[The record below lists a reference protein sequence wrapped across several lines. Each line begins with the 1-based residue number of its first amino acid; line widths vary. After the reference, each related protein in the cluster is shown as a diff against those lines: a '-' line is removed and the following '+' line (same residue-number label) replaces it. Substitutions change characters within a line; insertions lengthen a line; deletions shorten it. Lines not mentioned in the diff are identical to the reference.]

1 MRNRG
6 KIIVQLLI
14 IFMAWS
20 SVSYGQNRGMLDRIP
35 RPGGGGGGGGGD
47 SLQHRTGLEDSIT
60 INFRYLDTSSMRKF
74 DSSITDFTKRFP
86 VPWHHYHLGNVGN
99 ATRSMLFPRL
109 MESGWDHGFHAYDVY
124 NFRDDE
130 THFYNTTRPYSE
142 INYLLGSRME
152 QIIQLVHTQNILPNW
167 NASFQY
173 RLINSPGSF
182 QNQNSNHNNYRFGSW
197 YQSKNK
203 RYQNFLIVVGNKLQS
218 GENGGIRDDLS
229 YLDSIGFEQRSV
241 IPTRLGPNISGAN
254 NFFSSDIV
262 TGTRYTNASFLLRQQ
277 YDIGQKD
284 SIVTDSTVIPLF
296 YPRLRLEHTINY
308 KSYNYRFTDNTPD
321 STFYFDNYG
330 ITFDS
335 PRFFLQDYWTDLTND
350 FSLYQFPD
358 AKNPQQFFKAGA
370 SIQLLTGKFDSLQ
383 KKEDYHNFFVH
394 GEYRNKT
401 RNQKWDILANGK
413 FYLNG
418 LNAGDYQANL
428 RLRRLISQKLGY
440 LELGFGNVNRT
451 PSFVY
456 DSLSS
461 FYLGTPIDLKKE
473 NNTELFGSIDLP
485 RLKLK
490 LTGRYF
496 LMSNFSYFSN
506 YRQPEQYSTLFNV
519 IQVMAE
525 KEFRIGGNWNW
536 RTWLVLQQPTGAAP
550 VNLPLLLTRNQVGY
564 DGTLGFKNLLTSFG
578 LEFRYYTPYDAD
590 AYSPLTGQFFN
601 QNDEQMKMPLPEL
614 AAYLHFRIRTF
625 TAYLRVENLN
635 AFDLETGKFTNNNIV
650 SPHYPYP
657 GMQIRL
663 GIYWSFIN

>member
-1 MRNRG
+1 MRKGR
-6 KIIVQLLI
+6 KIIVLLLI
-14 IFMAWS
+14 LFTAGS
-20 SVSYGQNRGMLDRIP
+20 SVSYGQGGLLDRIP
-35 RPGGGGGGGGGD
+35 RPRGGGGGGGGD

-86 VPWHHYHLGNVGN
+86 VPWHHYHLGNIGN

-130 THFYNTTRPYSE
+130 THFYNTTRPFSE

-173 RLINSPGSF
+173 RLINSPGFF
-182 QNQNSNHNNYRFGSW
+182 QNQNTNHNNYRFGSW

-229 YLDSIGFEQRSV
+229 YLDSVGFEQRSV
-241 IPTRLGPNISGAN
+241 IPTRLGPNISAGN
-254 NFFSSDIV
+254 NFFSSDIA
-262 TGTRYTNASFLLRQQ
+262 TGTRYTNASFLFRQQ

-296 YPRLRLEHTINY
+296 YPRLRAEHTINY
-308 KSYNYRFTDNTPD
+308 KSYNYRFADNTPD
-321 STFYFDNYG
+321 SVFYAQHYG
-330 ITFDS
+330 ITS
-335 PRFFLQDYWTDLTND
+335 GPNRFYLQDYWTDLTND

-370 SIQLLTGKFDSLQ
+370 SLQLLTGQFDSLAR
-383 KKEDYHNFFVH
+383 KSNYHNLFVH
-394 GEYRNKT
+394 GEYRNRT
-401 RNQKWDILANGK
+401 RNQKWDMLANGR
-413 FYLNG
+413 FYVNG
-418 LNAGDYQANL
+418 LNAGDYHANL
-428 RLRRLISQKLGY
+428 RLRRQIGRQAGY

-473 NNTELFGSIDLP
+473 NSTELFGSVDLP

-496 LMSNFSYFSN
+496 LVSNFSYFSN
-506 YRQPEQYSTLFNV
+506 YRQPEQYATLFNV
-519 IQVMAE
+519 VQVMAE

-536 RTWLVLQQPTGAAP
+536 RTWLVLQQATGAAP
-550 VNLPLLLTRNQVGY
+550 VNLPLLLTRNQIGY
-564 DGTLGFKNLLTSFG
+564 DGNLGFKNLLTSFG
-578 LEFRYYTPYDAD
+578 LEFRYYTPYHGDG
-590 AYSPLTGQFFN
+590 YSPLIGQFFN
-601 QNDEQMKMPLPEL
+601 QQDEQLAMPLPEL

-635 AFDLETGKFTNNNIV
+635 TFDPATGKFTNNNIV

>member
-1 MRNRG
+1 MRKGG
-6 KIIVQLLI
+6 KIIVLLLTL
-14 IFMAWS
+14 FTAWS
-20 SVSYGQNRGMLDRIP
+20 SVSYGQGGILDRIP
-35 RPGGGGGGGGGD
+35 RPRGGGGGGGGD

-60 INFRYLDTSSMRKF
+60 INFRYLDTSSLRKF

-86 VPWHHYHLGNVGN
+86 VPWHHYHLGNIGN

-130 THFYNTTRPYSE
+130 TRFYNTTRPFSE

-152 QIIQLVHTQNILPNW
+152 QIIQLVHTQNRLPNW
-167 NASFQY
+167 NLSFQY
-173 RLINSPGSF
+173 RLINSPGF
-182 QNQNSNHNNYRFGSW
+182 FLNQNTNHNNYRVGSW
-197 YQSKNK
+197 FQSKNK

-218 GENGGIRDDLS
+218 GENGGIRDDIS
-229 YLDSIGFEQRSV
+229 YLDSVGFEQRSV
-241 IPTRLGPNISGAN
+241 IPTRLGPNISSGN
-254 NFFSSDIV
+254 NFFSSDIA
-262 TGTRYTNASFLLRQQ
+262 TGTRYTNASFLFRQQ

-296 YPRLRLEHTINY
+296 YPRLRAEHTINY
-308 KSYNYRFTDNTPD
+308 KTYNYRFTDNSPD
-321 STFYFDNYG
+321 SAFYAQHYG
-330 ITFDS
+330 IPS
-335 PRFFLQDYWTDLTND
+335 GPKRFYLQDYWTDLTND

-370 SIQLLTGKFDSLQ
+370 SFQLLTGKFDSLAR
-383 KKEDYHNFFVH
+383 KENYHNLFVH
-394 GEYRNKT
+394 GEYRNRT
-401 RNQKWDILANGK
+401 RNQKWDMLANGR

-418 LNAGDYQANL
+418 LNAGDYHANL
-428 RLRRLISQKLGY
+428 RLRRQIGRQRGY

-473 NNTELFGSIDLP
+473 NSTEIFGSIDLP

-496 LMSNFSYFSN
+496 LVSNFSYFRN
-506 YRQPEQYSTLFNV
+506 YRQPEQYATLFNV
-519 IQVMAE
+519 LQVMAE
-525 KEFRIGGNWNW
+525 KEFHIGGKWNW

-550 VNLPLLLTRNQVGY
+550 LNLPLLLTRNQIGY
-564 DGTLGFKNLLTSFG
+564 DGSLGFKNLLTSFG

-590 AYSPLTGQFFN
+590 AYSPLIGQFFN
-601 QNDEQMKMPLPEL
+601 QNSEKIAMELPEL

-635 AFDLETGKFTNNNIV
+635 TFDPKTGKFTNNNIV